1 MSLHDFEIIKE
12 LGKGAFGIVY
22 LIKRKKDN
30 TIYAL
35 KQVKITKMEKKEKMS
50 SLNEIRLLASIS
62 HQNIIAYKESFYDEK
77 NETLNLILEYANGGD
92 LHSKIKEHKS
102 TKSYFKEKTIWSI
115 FIQMLI
121 GLKNLHEHNI
131 MHRDLKSANIFL
143 MKNGIVKLGDLNV
156 AKILKNE
163 LLYSQTGTPYYAS
176 PEVWSNQPYNFKS
189 DIWSLG
195 CILYELCSLKLP
207 FKGNNFKEVY
217 NNVINCFY
225 EQIPNFYS
233 NELKFIVNWL
243 LQVNPVK
250 RPNCFQL
257 INCDIIKR
265 NFENIF
271 GLKIEKIDNYK
282 EYNDELLKTFHYI
295 NDNDI
300 KYILP
305 KNKNYGSERIFIS
318 KNNDKMKNKI
328 VEDIKDTSYMGDI
341 KKNKNAPKSTNRVK
355 RNYSYQKMN
364 PIHTEQRNNQL
375 INCSNN
381 NNDKN
386 IYHKNINSSHN
397 VEIEDNYNKQLFQR
411 KLIKNNSFA
420 NGNKIGL
427 RNPNLPINLQ
437 YNILMKDEL
446 NKEKINLNLV
456 RSKLKNINRLKK
468 NHSLYNIKTKIRAKN
483 KRNNTPTENKINKT
497 IEKIHTLNNNSTLNS
512 IRKNTFSNVNEKE
525 KENYTT
531 LINKKVIKSSTRENI
546 KVPICLK
553 NYNNIEN
560 STPMKNQ
567 LYSILSTNSNT
578 KKSIL
583 NSPSLH
589 SQNNVIYNKEDIK
602 MSLKY
607 PPKPYNLITDKN
619 LIDKNF
625 SPERNSAGNVYNGNC
640 FLESYNKRNMGQR
653 AYSFVNKNIE
663 TSEMDPF
670 KKMLI
675 NPIKIIEHKNMKIKK
690 DLLPNHIKV
699 LKLQNSEIIY
709 LFVFYLLNLLFFYSF
724 FYIVFINTKI
734 LEKQ

>member
-1 MSLHDFEIIKE
+1 MSLNDFEILKE
-12 LGKGAFGIVY
+12 LGKGSFGIVY

-62 HQNIIAYKESFYDEK
+62 HPNIIAYKESFYDEK

-92 LHSKIKEHKS
+92 LHSKIKEHKK

-121 GLKNLHEHNI
+121 GLKNLHDHKI

-207 FKGNNFKEVY
+207 FKGNNFKDVY
-217 NNVINCFY
+217 NNVINGFY

-233 NELKFIVNWL
+233 KELKFIVNWL
-243 LQVNPVK
+243 LQVNSFK
-250 RPNCFQL
+250 RPDCFQL
-257 INCDIIKR
+257 INCDIVKR

-271 GLKIEKIDNYK
+271 GVKIEKIDNYK
-282 EYNDELLKTFHYI
+282 EYNDEFLKTFHYI

-300 KYILP
+300 KFILP
-305 KNKNYGSERIFIS
+305 KNKNYGSERIIIS
-318 KNNDKMKNKI
+318 KNNDKIKNKI
-328 VEDIKDTSYMGDI
+328 IEEIKDTSLKGEI
-341 KKNKNAPKSTNRVK
+341 KKGKNPPKSTNRVK
-355 RNYSYQKMN
+355 RNYSYQKIN
-364 PIHTEQRNNQL
+364 PIHTEQRNYQMNFSNQ
-375 INCSNN
+375 IDEKNN
-381 NNDKN
+381 F
-386 IYHKNINSSHN
+386 HKNINSSNN
-397 VEIEDNYNKQLFQR
+397 VEIEENYNKKLFQR
-411 KLIKNNSFA
+411 KLIKNNSFV

-427 RNPNLPINLQ
+427 KNPIAPINLQ
-437 YNILMKDEL
+437 YNNLIREDY
-446 NKEKINLNLV
+446 NREKINLNLV
-456 RSKLKNINRLKK
+456 RNKLKNINHLKK
-468 NHSLYNIKTKIRAKN
+468 NHSLYNIKTKIKSKN
-483 KRNNTPTENKINKT
+483 KRSNTPTENQINKT
-497 IEKIHTLNNNSTLNS
+497 IEKIHILNNNTTLNS
-512 IRKNTFSNVNEKE
+512 IRKNTYSNVNEKE
-525 KENYTT
+525 HYTT
-531 LINKKVIKSSTRENI
+531 LINKKILKSSSRENI
-546 KVPICLK
+546 KIPICLK

-583 NSPSLH
+583 NSPSLQ
-589 SQNNVIYNKEDIK
+589 SQNNILYNKEDIK
-602 MSLKY
+602 MTLKY

-619 LIDKNF
+619 LLDKNF

-640 FLESYNKRNMGQR
+640 FLESNIKRNMGQR
-653 AYSFVNKNIE
+653 AYSFVNKNLE

-675 NPIKIIEHKNMKIKK
+675 NPIRIIEHKNMKIKK

-709 LFVFYLLNLLFFYSF
+709 LFVFYLLIYYFLFFF
-724 FYIVFINTKI
+724 FFI
-734 LEKQ
+734 QYF